1 MEAPQVQIDT
11 SMGSFTV
18 ELYYKHAPRT
28 VKNFTEL
35 ARRGYYDGTKV
46 RQGYKEAASTPT
58 VWHIKRRDSWQLR
71 VTLLQ
76 Q

>member
-28 VKNFTEL
+28 VKNFVGLSEK
-35 ARRGYYDGTKV
+35 GYYDGTLV
-46 RQGYKEAASTPT
+46 RAVDDSRGPAECPVLRETTALPSGPCST
-58 VWHIKRRDSWQLR
+58 QA
-71 VTLLQ
+71 
-76 Q
+76 

>member
-1 MEAPQVQIDT
+1 MQIDT

-28 VKNFTEL
+28 VKNFKEL
-35 ARRGYYDGTKV
+35 AKRGYYDGTKV
-46 RQGYKEAASTPT
+46 PPAEACVSAFAYTRKAVAARS
-58 VWHIKRRDSWQLR
+58 
-71 VTLLQ
+71 Q

>member
-28 VKNFTEL
+28 VKNFIGL
-35 ARRGYYDGTKV
+35 AEKGYYDGTV
-46 RQGYKEAASTPT
+46 VSHCPRPT
-58 VWHIKRRDSWQLR
+58 
-71 VTLLQ
+71 
-76 Q
+76 